1 MSGRARPWLVAVVS
15 FVSSLS
21 SWSPHSRSV
30 LEGRS
35 SVSGEQRSV
44 EDLLGRLE
52 ELVARVAPRRAVLGI
67 AGPPGSGKTTLV
79 TRLLT
84 AVAAYPGLSGRVA
97 HVPMDGFHLTNASL
111 DALGRR
117 ERKGAPDTFNALAY
131 AGVLASVRSLP
142 RAVVLSPSF
151 DHVVGEPVPASLVVP
166 VDADL
171 VVTEGNYLLLG
182 SGDWVGLPAMLD
194 EVWWCA
200 LDGDVRVERL
210 VTRHVETGREVAD
223 ATEWVLRSDEANAQ
237 AVHGGAE
244 RADVVLLD
252 GVVVSES
259 DR

>member
-1 MSGRARPWLVAVVS
+1 
-15 FVSSLS
+15 
-21 SWSPHSRSV
+21 
-30 LEGRS
+30 
-35 SVSGEQRSV
+35 VSGEQRCV

-52 ELVARVAPRRAVLGI
+52 DLVARVAPRRAVLGI
-67 AGPPGSGKTTLV
+67 AGPPGAGKTTLV

-84 AVAAYPGLSGRVA
+84 AVAAYPALSGRVA
-97 HVPMDGFHLTNASL
+97 HVPMDGFHLTNAEL
-111 DALGRR
+111 DSLGRR
-117 ERKGAPDTFNALAY
+117 DRKGAPDTFNAMAY
-131 AGVLASVRSLP
+131 AGLLASVRSLP
-142 RAVVLSPSF
+142 RAVVLAPSF
-151 DHVVGEPVPASLVVP
+151 DHGVGEPVADSLVVP

-210 VTRHVETGREVAD
+210 VTRHVETGREVAE
-223 ATEWVLRSDEANAQ
+223 ATDWVLRSDEANAQ
-237 AVHGGAE
+237 AVQGGAE

>member
-1 MSGRARPWLVAVVS
+1 M
-15 FVSSLS
+15 
-21 SWSPHSRSV
+21 
-30 LEGRS
+30 
-35 SVSGEQRSV
+35 
-44 EDLLGRLE
+44 GRLE

-84 AVAAYPGLSGRVA
+84 AVAADPSLDGRVA
-97 HVPMDGFHLTNASL
+97 HVPMDGFHRTNAEL

-117 ERKGAPDTFNALAY
+117 DRKGAADTFNAIAY
-131 AGVLASVRSLP
+131 AGVLASVRALP
-142 RAVVLSPSF
+142 RAVVMAPSF
-151 DHVVGEPVPASLVVP
+151 NHNVGEPMADSLVVP

-182 SGDWVGLPAMLD
+182 DGDWAGVPALLD

-210 VTRHVETGREVAD
+210 VTRHVETGREVSD
-223 ATEWVLRSDEANAQ
+223 ATEWVLRSDEANAK
-237 AVHGGAE
+237 AVDGGAE